1 MNVLGDS
8 DIEKTAEA
16 LDDFMDEVD
25 MTKLKAFSSATEGLV
40 SGQMLAQLQVQ
51 TAEAART
58 GRPLIIQSNTNTTL
72 NKNSSAVIAGE
83 QIKPENRDN
92 TADLPG

>member
-1 MNVLGDS
+1 
-8 DIEKTAEA
+8 
-16 LDDFMDEVD
+16 MDEVD

-58 GRPLIIQSNTNTTL
+58 GRPIIVQTNTNTKVE
-72 NKNSSAVIAGE
+72 NNSSAVIAGE
-83 QIKPENRDN
+83 QIKPGNGDN
-92 TADLPG
+92 TAGLSG

>member
-1 MNVLGDS
+1 MN
-8 DIEKTAEA
+8 KTAEA
-16 LDDFMDEVD
+16 HDDFMDEVD

-58 GRPLIIQSNTNTTL
+58 GRPIIIQSSTNTNV
-72 NKNSSAVIAGE
+72 NNSS
-83 QIKPENRDN
+83 
-92 TADLPG
+92 